1 MDKLDIILLKLLQE
15 NSRITISELSKQ
27 LALSRPS
34 ISNAYFVYK
43 KKVLLK
49 NLVQGCH

>member
-27 LALSRPS
+27 LALVDQVFQ
-34 ISNAYFVYK
+34 NAYFVYK